1 MGQLYSLLWDAC
13 GFWSL
18 TNCGCG
24 LQKKKKKRLH
34 PTWVFLRK
42 MPEKQ
47 SILFAC
53 ISTWIYLFLEM
64 YLVIGL
70 ANLGQYMKFGL
81 ILGGMNRSGLC
92 VRV

>member
-1 MGQLYSLLWDAC
+1 MLQYQLKSGYVCNVNVIYNKESLNNAHL
-13 GFWSL
+13 
-18 TNCGCG
+18 
-24 LQKKKKKRLH
+24 
-34 PTWVFLRK
+34 
-42 MPEKQ
+42 
-47 SILFAC
+47 
-53 ISTWIYLFLEM
+53 STWIYLFLEM